1 MKHRLVRTVAGGAL
15 LLMPVLIPILP
26 GAAPWPAYAQDAGTN
41 TTATDKRPILHENA
55 TKFGAYDPYG
65 DFGAQT
71 GVATEALFLPW
82 EDVDLTTLTVAD
94 NYAMQ
99 RNRKLLISIEPWSW
113 NEGWRLSSDELRRK
127 VLAGDY
133 DANVRAIVDVV
144 KTLKSPVII
153 RWGQE
158 MEDTSGR
165 FSWSN
170 WPAQDYIT
178 AYKKVADAFRKDVP
192 TVQIMWSPKGLE
204 GLEKYYP
211 GDNYVDLVG
220 LSVFGLQ
227 GYDMKVYGAPKTFT
241 EALKPG
247 YDRVAPFKK
256 PIWVAELGYEGDAA
270 YMQPWIQTVTAAD
283 PQFPDLKEV
292 VYFNDRDVIAWPFG
306 LGRPN
311 WRVKPDAGVN

>member
-1 MKHRLVRTVAGGAL
+1 MKHRFARTVAGGAL
-15 LLMPVLIPILP
+15 LLMPVTPILA
-26 GAAPWPAYAQDAGTN
+26 GAALWPAYAQDAGTN
-41 TTATDKRPILHENA
+41 TTATDKRPILHANA

-65 DFGAQT
+65 DFGAQN
-71 GVATEALFLPW
+71 GVETEALFLPW

-94 NYAMQ
+94 NYAVQ
-99 RNRKLLISIEPWSW
+99 RNRKLLITIEPWSW
-113 NEGWRLSSDELRRK
+113 NEAWRLSPDELRRK

-133 DANVRAIVDVV
+133 DENLKAISAVV

-158 MEDTSGR
+158 MEDKSGR
-165 FSWSN
+165 FSWAD

-178 AYKKVADAFRKDVP
+178 AFKKVAEQFRKDTP

-211 GDNYVDLVG
+211 GDTFVDLIG

-227 GYDMKVYGAPKTFT
+227 EYDERANGGPRTFS
-241 EALKPG
+241 EALQPG
-247 YDRVAPFKK
+247 YERVMPFNK
-256 PIWVAELGYEGDAA
+256 PIWVAELGYEGDAN
-270 YMQPWIQTVTAAD
+270 YMQPWIQTATAKDAK
-283 PQFPDLKEV
+283 FPELKEV
-292 VYFNDRDVIAWPFG
+292 VYFNDRDVHPWPLG

-311 WRVKPDAGVN
+311 WRVKPTTSVN

>member
-1 MKHRLVRTVAGGAL
+1 
-15 LLMPVLIPILP
+15 MPVTPILA
-26 GAAPWPAYAQDAGTN
+26 GAALWPAYAQDAGTN
-41 TTATDKRPILHENA
+41 TTAADKRPILHANA

-65 DFGAQT
+65 DFGAQN
-71 GVATEALFLPW
+71 GVETEALFLPW

-99 RNRKLLISIEPWSW
+99 RNRKLLITIEPWSW

-133 DANVRAIVDVV
+133 DANVKAISDVV

-158 MEDTSGR
+158 MEDKSGR

-170 WPAQDYIT
+170 WPAQDYIS
-178 AYKKVADAFRKDVP
+178 AYKKVAEQFRRDTP

-227 GYDMKVYGAPKTFT
+227 EYDVRAYGAPKTFT
-241 EALKPG
+241 QALQPG
-247 YDRVAPFKK
+247 YERVMSFKK
-256 PIWVAELGYEGDAA
+256 PIWVAELGYEGDVT
-270 YMQPWIQTVTAAD
+270 YMQPWIQTATAKDAK
-283 PQFPDLKEV
+283 FPDLKEV
-292 VYFNDRDVIAWPFG
+292 VYFNDRDVHAWPFG

-311 WRVKPDAGVN
+311 WRVKPAASGN

>member
-15 LLMPVLIPILP
+15 LLMPVTVILA
-26 GAAPWPAYAQDAGTN
+26 GAALWPAYAQDAGTTV
-41 TTATDKRPILHENA
+41 TTSDKRPVLHANA

-65 DFGAQT
+65 DFGAQN
-71 GVATEALFLPW
+71 GVETEALFLPW
-82 EDVDLTTLTVAD
+82 EDVDLTTLNVAD

-99 RNRKLLISIEPWSW
+99 RNRKLLITIEPWSW

-133 DANVRAIVDVV
+133 DANIKAISDVV

-158 MEDTSGR
+158 MEDKSGR
-165 FSWSN
+165 FSWSD
-170 WPAQDYIT
+170 WPAQDYIS
-178 AYKKVADAFRKDVP
+178 AYKRVAEQFRKDTP
-192 TVQIMWSPKGLE
+192 TVQIMWSPKGIE

-211 GDNYVDLVG
+211 GDDYVDLVG

-227 GYDMKVYGAPKTFT
+227 EYDVKAYGAPRTFT
-241 EALKPG
+241 QALQPG
-247 YDRVAPFKK
+247 YDRVMQFKK
-256 PIWVAELGYEGDAA
+256 PIWVAELGYEGDAN
-270 YMQPWIQTVTAAD
+270 YMQPWIQSATAKDAK
-283 PQFPDLKEV
+283 FPDLKEV
-292 VYFNDRDVIAWPFG
+292 VYFNDRDVHAWPFG

-311 WRVKPDAGVN
+311 WRVKPASSVN